1 MGTNGFQG
9 QIAALV
15 YEGKKFPSGR
25 NLFNDIK
32 NASKFNQQTP
42 TGKNCFLSRV
52 GIQANPGDIVNINFV
67 NDQNL
72 IPIKIGKTGIYEIE
86 DVRIQYLSFDADS
99 DKNAIIDYIIKEV

>member
-15 YEGKKFPSGR
+15 YNGKKFPGER
-25 NLFNDIK
+25 DLFSDIK

-42 TGKNCFLSRV
+42 TNKNCFLSRI
-52 GIQANPGDIVNINFV
+52 GIQANPGDVVTIKFV
-67 NDQNL
+67 NDDRQTK
-72 IPIKIGKTGIYEIE
+72 IKIGKTGIYEVE
-86 DVRIQYLSFDADS
+86 DVRIKYLSFDADS

>member
-42 TGKNCFLSRV
+42 TSKNCFLSRV

-67 NDQNL
+67 NNDPTQ
-72 IPIKIGKTGIYEIE
+72 IKIGKTGIYEVE
-86 DVRIQYLSFDADS
+86 DVKITFLSFINDS

>member
-15 YEGKKFPSGR
+15 YNGKKFPGER
-25 NLFNDIK
+25 DLFSDIK

-42 TGKNCFLSRV
+42 TNKNCFLSRI
-52 GIQANPGDIVNINFV
+52 GIQANPGDVVTIKFIN
-67 NDQNL
+67 DDRQNK
-72 IPIKIGKTGIYEIE
+72 IKIGKTGIYEAE
-86 DVRIQYLSFDADS
+86 DVRIKYLSFDTDS